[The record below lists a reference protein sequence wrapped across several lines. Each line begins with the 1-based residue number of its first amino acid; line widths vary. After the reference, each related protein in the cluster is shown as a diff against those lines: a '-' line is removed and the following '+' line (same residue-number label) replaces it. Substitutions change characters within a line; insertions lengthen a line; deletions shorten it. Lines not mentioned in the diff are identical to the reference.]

1 MTEFQ
6 KLRQKAIFE
15 TFDKFPDLPNLTTAK
30 LLYAKYPELFLS
42 LEHCR
47 GIVRLY
53 RGVKGE
59 LSRGKI
65 KITKYFKNEI

>member
-15 TFDKFPDLPNLTTAK
+15 AFDKFPDLPNMTIAK
-30 LLYAKYPELFLS
+30 LLYARYPELFNN

-47 GIVRLY
+47 STVRMY
-53 RGVKGE
+53 RGVNGE
-59 LSRGKI
+59 FARGKI